1 MNQIIKVPDTD
12 LAEMIRHSIK
22 SRAFYWGGKKTVHQL
37 TLLTGVKFAGT
48 GAFLLHGSS
57 PLTRRSAVRV
67 SSLRQWVEAFARI
80 EKAGREEAVR
90 DWWN

>member
-12 LAEMIRHSIK
+12 LAEKIRHSIK
-22 SRAFYWGGKKTVHQL
+22 LRAFYWCGKKTVHQL

-48 GAFLLHGSS
+48 GAFLLHGGS
-57 PLTRRSAVRV
+57 PLTRRPAVRV

-80 EKAGREEAVR
+80 EKAGREEAER